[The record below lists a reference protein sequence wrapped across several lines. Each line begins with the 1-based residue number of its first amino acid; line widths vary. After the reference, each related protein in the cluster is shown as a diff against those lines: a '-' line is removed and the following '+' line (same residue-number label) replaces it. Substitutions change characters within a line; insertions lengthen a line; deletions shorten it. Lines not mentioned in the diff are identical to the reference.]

1 MSDHDRILPLEVR
14 GLGLAFGA
22 RTALE
27 DVTFAL
33 GTEGLTVVLGANGAG
48 KSVLLRVLH
57 GLLPAARGEIL
68 WNGRLPGPPVWRRQ
82 AMVFQK
88 PVLLRRS
95 VAANIAYALAARGL
109 PRAERRRRLAAVLE
123 SCALEH
129 LAGRPAR
136 RLSGGEQQRVALARA
151 LALEPDILFLDEPTA
166 SLDPAS
172 TRTIEQLLLR
182 SRAAGTRLVL
192 VTHDV
197 AQARRLAED
206 VVFLHG
212 GRVLEHAPA
221 EAFFTRPR
229 SEAARAHVE
238 GRLLP

>member
-1 MSDHDRILPLEVR
+1 MSDRDRILPLEVR

-33 GTEGLTVVLGANGAG
+33 GAEGLTVVLGANGAG
-48 KSVLLRVLH
+48 KSALLRVLH
-57 GLLPAARGEIL
+57 GLLPADRGAIL
-68 WNGRLPGPPVWRRQ
+68 WNGRPPGPPVWRRQ

-95 VAANIAYALAARGL
+95 VAANISFALAARGL
-109 PRAERRRRLAAVLE
+109 PRGERRRRLEAVLE
-123 SCALEH
+123 SCALAH
-129 LAGRPAR
+129 LAHLPAR

-166 SLDPAS
+166 SLDPAA
-172 TRTIEQLLLR
+172 TRAIEKLLLQ

-221 EAFFTRPR
+221 ERFFTRPQ